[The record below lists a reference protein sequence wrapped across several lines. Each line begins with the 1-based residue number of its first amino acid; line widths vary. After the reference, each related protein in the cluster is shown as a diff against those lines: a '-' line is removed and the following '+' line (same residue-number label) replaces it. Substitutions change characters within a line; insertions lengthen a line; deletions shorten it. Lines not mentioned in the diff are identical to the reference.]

1 MVDILTSAMMGE
13 EGAAVKP
20 LAGSEVRLGLLPDTS
35 SLLLGLLVGLMVKLL
50 PAMYKDLNLAGKR
63 QRRATSSEEIE
74 EAMIS
79 GMFEVPPPDL
89 SRPDGESTLYRGLI
103 QALTREAARSD
114 LAAKRIE
121 ANVDRMRRPA
131 VVVAD
136 FSRNVRQGEKKGQ
149 RRTSYERDIHS
160 QYDKYQT
167 SFEHSSSEGK
177 GLKNNVGLGNLGK
190 KSKYVLADFSPQR
203 RAKTSLRS
211 ERSALNQDGSGGLI
225 DRNRMDQIEDTIY
238 VDQPKRRVR
247 AGRAHALNRQAPA
260 TTTLDSTV
268 QNEGGVLDV
277 MNTIGNTFFRVGVA
291 IAFFLL

>member
-50 PAMYKDLNLAGKR
+50 PAMYKDLDLTGKR

-89 SRPDGESTLYRGLI
+89 SRPDGDSTLYRGLI

-136 FSRNVRQGEKKGQ
+136 FSRNVRQGEEKREGQ
-149 RRTSYERDIHS
+149 RRTSYESDIHS

-167 SFEHSSSEGK
+167 SFEGK
-177 GLKNNVGLGNLGK
+177 GLKNYVGLGNLGK
-190 KSKYVLADFSPQR
+190 ETKYVLADFSPQR

-247 AGRAHALNRQAPA
+247 AGRAQALNRQAPA

>member
-1 MVDILTSAMMGE
+1 
-13 EGAAVKP
+13 VKP
-20 LAGSEVRLGLLPDTS
+20 LGGSEVKLGLLPDTS

-50 PAMYKDLNLAGKR
+50 PAMYQDLDIVGKR
-63 QRRATSSEEIE
+63 QRRATSSEDIE
-74 EAMIS
+74 EAMIN

-89 SRPDGESTLYRGLI
+89 SRPDGDSTLYRGLI
-103 QALTREAARSD
+103 RALTREAARSD

-136 FSRNVRQGEKKGQ
+136 FSRNVRSQGEKKREGE
-149 RRTSYERDIHS
+149 RRNSYESDIHS
-160 QYDKYQT
+160 QYDNYQT
-167 SFEHSSSEGK
+167 SFDHMSNEGK
-177 GLKNNVGLGNLGK
+177 GPRKDENPETVG
-190 KSKYVLADFSPQR
+190 SMIPRYVLADFSQRR

-211 ERSALNQDGSGGLI
+211 ERSALNQDGSGGVI
-225 DRNRMDQIEDTIY
+225 DRNRMDQIEDTFY
-238 VDQPKRRVR
+238 VDQPPKRRAR
-247 AGRAHALNRQAPA
+247 KGRAQALKRQAPA

>member
-1 MVDILTSAMMGE
+1 MQQKVRRLPESNIDL
-13 EGAAVKP
+13 
-20 LAGSEVRLGLLPDTS
+20 LACA
-35 SLLLGLLVGLMVKLL
+35 LV
-50 PAMYKDLNLAGKR
+50 AG
-63 QRRATSSEEIE
+63 
-74 EAMIS
+74 
-79 GMFEVPPPDL
+79 
-89 SRPDGESTLYRGLI
+89 
-103 QALTREAARSD
+103 
-114 LAAKRIE
+114 IE

-136 FSRNVRQGEKKGQ
+136 FSRNVRQGEKKREGQ
-149 RRTSYERDIHS
+149 RRTSYESDIHS

-247 AGRAHALNRQAPA
+247 TGRAQTLQRQAPA

>member
-1 MVDILTSAMMGE
+1 MILQRKVRRLLESNIDL
-13 EGAAVKP
+13 
-20 LAGSEVRLGLLPDTS
+20 LACA
-35 SLLLGLLVGLMVKLL
+35 LV
-50 PAMYKDLNLAGKR
+50 AG
-63 QRRATSSEEIE
+63 
-74 EAMIS
+74 
-79 GMFEVPPPDL
+79 
-89 SRPDGESTLYRGLI
+89 
-103 QALTREAARSD
+103 
-114 LAAKRIE
+114 IE

-136 FSRNVRQGEKKGQ
+136 FSRNVRQGEKKREGQ
-149 RRTSYERDIHS
+149 RRTSYESDIHS

-190 KSKYVLADFSPQR
+190 KTKYVLADFSPQR

-247 AGRAHALNRQAPA
+247 AGRAQAL
-260 TTTLDSTV
+260 
-268 QNEGGVLDV
+268 
-277 MNTIGNTFFRVGVA
+277 
-291 IAFFLL
+291 

>member
-1 MVDILTSAMMGE
+1 MTLQLKVRRLLESSIDL
-13 EGAAVKP
+13 
-20 LAGSEVRLGLLPDTS
+20 LACA
-35 SLLLGLLVGLMVKLL
+35 LV
-50 PAMYKDLNLAGKR
+50 AG
-63 QRRATSSEEIE
+63 
-74 EAMIS
+74 
-79 GMFEVPPPDL
+79 
-89 SRPDGESTLYRGLI
+89 
-103 QALTREAARSD
+103 
-114 LAAKRIE
+114 IE

-136 FSRNVRQGEKKGQ
+136 FSRNVRQGERKREGE
-149 RRTSYERDIHS
+149 RRASYESNIHS

-167 SFEHSSSEGK
+167 SFEHSS
-177 GLKNNVGLGNLGK
+177 NVRPK
-190 KSKYVLADFSPQR
+190 KTKYVLADFSQKR

-211 ERSALNQDGSGGLI
+211 ERSALNQDGSGGVI

-247 AGRAHALNRQAPA
+247 KGRAQALKRQASA

-268 QNEGGVLDV
+268 ENEGGILDA